1 MKMNQLRIAVAAVLA
16 AAPLMVSATETPG
29 SVEARL
35 KALEDR
41 QNQLERQLVERVR
54 KSPEY
59 WPACAKTGAADSAG
73 IIARRRKLHLIAVSV
88 FQSTWLAFA

>member
-1 MKMNQLRIAVAAVLA
+1 MRPSATAVAQARDGQDASA
-16 AAPLMVSATETPG
+16 ARAA
-29 SVEARL
+29 
-35 KALEDR
+35 
-41 QNQLERQLVERVR
+41 ERVAEPVAQVAGHHDLGTLPPVRVERVR

-88 FQSTWLAFA
+88 FQSIWLAFA